1 VFLSL
6 LRNYLKLG
14 VSALVV
20 MCATMLPAQV
30 YKIGGDSS
38 DNTSQ
43 KQHPGDKKQKKQKQ
57 SPQKPNGQKSLGW
70 GSNIKNARLGHAAE
84 AALKTHNYA
93 AALDYA
99 QRAVDGAPGDPQL
112 WFLLGYAA
120 RLAGKSQVS
129 IDAYNKG
136 LRLNPSSLDGLSG
149 LAQTYRSM
157 GNTAE
162 AERILTQVT
171 SADPKRANDIALL
184 GEIYLNDRQYD
195 RAISVLQDGEQVEPS
210 ARSELLISLSY
221 QRQKQYDQANRYLE
235 MAKKRAPNNPEV
247 LRSMAGLYR
256 ETGNYEEAIKIL
268 KGIAGKKPDI
278 MAELAYT
285 YELAGKPIESAKLYA
300 QAANAAPKKLDLQ
313 LSAAQA
319 QVASGSTEKAEPFLQ
334 RAASLDGEHY
344 RLHAIRGEIAR
355 LQDRDEDAVREY
367 QTALA
372 HVPPAPHEGPL
383 YPIQLHVNLAQ
394 LAEHLQDKNTAQQ
407 QLEIARSSINS
418 MDITGNRRPEFLRLR
433 ATIKMI
439 SGDFDGASNDVKEAL
454 SINDKDLAT
463 LQLNG
468 DLLAKQGRP
477 EEALVVYRKILA
489 TDHNSRSALTAAGYL
504 SRETGHDQD
513 AEKYFQ
519 RLATAYPN
527 LYVPYVALGDLYTSR
542 KDFARA
548 QSSYRK
554 AYDLSPKNSSI
565 ISGGMNAAIEAH
577 TFPLAAE
584 WLQRATPAM
593 QHDPYVLRETERYYS
608 LIKEYEKSAAIGQE
622 AIKKLP
628 KDRDVVV
635 YLGYDLLRLEKYDEL
650 LALATQFEDVLPKEP
665 DIPLFEGY
673 GHKHA
678 GNLAQAERDF
688 TRSIER
694 DPKTVTAYVNR
705 GFVRNDTH
713 RAAEASTDFETAL
726 KLETNNGEAHLGLAF
741 ASLSL
746 HRPRV
751 ALKQAQI
758 AEQIMGDSVSIH
770 LIRATAYG
778 EDGLLVKAVGEY
790 HAALKFS
797 PNDPNLHGALA
808 EALYGLRRY
817 REAITEL
824 QTADKLKPNDPL
836 IYARLARP
844 YAQLGDRN
852 NTLHYV
858 QLADQGND
866 SQIFVTSGEALDIIG
881 EHDAAMQRFQ
891 RALDLPNSDTF
902 AVRLVIAHHMTETG
916 DWDGAR
922 RQVALGFMEA
932 RSGESLPPTPDELL
946 HAGNVFLNIHDFQLA
961 ETYFKRAL
969 AAGGGETSAR
979 VGLANTYL
987 AIGETAKARGEI
999 SSISNAADEEPSYQF
1014 LMAKANMYR
1023 QMHQNTQALTAF
1035 AQAAQAA
1042 GEDPNVERQLMQ
1054 AGGAEGFR
1062 INHRV
1067 SFLSEFSVAPVFE
1080 DTTVYPLDAKL
1091 DIQNPL
1097 PGREG
1102 LLPLPRS
1109 SIETKWTGA
1118 YHLHINGMPDASG
1131 FFQVRN
1137 DRGQISLPSADRIVD
1152 RNTTDY
1158 AFNFAVNPT
1167 LHLGS
1172 DVLAFSTGIQEIV
1185 RRDSS
1190 DPLHMDQNLFRQ
1202 FVYLNTSSFFNVI
1215 AVKGFAMHESGP
1227 FTLQDLHSRDLS
1239 AQLDFRVGAP
1249 WAKTALVTGYGVRDL
1264 QFNPTIREFYFT
1276 SAYAGIERRFTPNLT
1291 VRAVAE
1297 DVRAWRVD
1305 SGRFAIAQA
1314 LRPAATVEYRPT
1326 RNWGVEGTFA
1336 YSRNMGFHAYDAVHS
1351 GFAVSYALPFQQS
1364 FNDST
1369 GDLVVKYPIRFSAG
1383 VEQETFYN
1391 FTGGDNQQF
1400 RPYVRITIF

>member
-1 VFLSL
+1 M
-6 LRNYLKLG
+6 
-14 VSALVV
+14 SALLIACTV
-20 MCATMLPAQV
+20 AIQAQV
-30 YKIGGDSS
+30 YKVGGDSS
-38 DNTSQ
+38 ENPPQNTNAPKKKQNKQQ
-43 KQHPGDKKQKKQKQ
+43 KQQQKHSQQ
-57 SPQKPNGQKSLGW
+57 QGGQKSLGW

-84 AALKTHNYA
+84 AALRTHNYA

-99 QRAVDGAPGDPQL
+99 QRAVDSAPGDSQL

-120 RLAGKSQVS
+120 RLAGKTQVS
-129 IDAYNKG
+129 VDAYNKG

-157 GNTAE
+157 GNSAE
-162 AERILTQVT
+162 AERILTQVI
-171 SADPKRANDIALL
+171 SADPKRTNDIALL
-184 GEIYLNDRQYD
+184 GEVLLNDRQYD
-195 RAISVLQDGEQVEPS
+195 RAINTLQRGEQAEPS
-210 ARSELLISLSY
+210 ARSELLISLAY

-235 MAKKRAPNNPEV
+235 MARKRAPNNPEV
-247 LRSMAGLYR
+247 LRSMAGFYR
-256 ETGNYEEAIKIL
+256 ETGNYEDAIKIL

-319 QVASGSTEKAEPFLQ
+319 QVASGSAEKAEPFLK
-334 RAASLDGEHY
+334 RAASLDAEHY

-355 LQDRDEDAVREY
+355 LQDRDEDAIREY
-367 QTALA
+367 QAALA
-372 HVPPAPHEGPL
+372 HVPQAPPEGPL
-383 YPIQLHVNLAQ
+383 YPIQLHVNLSQ
-394 LAEHLQDKNTAQQ
+394 LSQHLQDQNAAQQ

-418 MDITGNRRPEFLRLR
+418 MDITGNRRPDFLRLR
-433 ATIKMI
+433 ATIKML
-439 SGDFDGASNDVKEAL
+439 SGDLDGASNDVKEAL
-454 SINDKDLAT
+454 SINQKDLAS
-463 LQLNG
+463 LQLQG
-468 DLLAKQGRP
+468 DLFAKQDRP
-477 EEALVVYRKILA
+477 EEALTVYKKILA
-489 TDHNSRSALTAAGYL
+489 TDHNSRSALTSAGYV
-504 SRETGHDQD
+504 SRQVGHDQE
-513 AEKYFQ
+513 AEKFFQ

-527 LYVPYVALGDLYTSR
+527 LYVPYLALGDLYTSR
-542 KDFARA
+542 KDFTRA

-554 AYDLSPKNSSI
+554 AYDLSPKNSLI
-565 ISGGMNAAIEAH
+565 VSGGMNAGIEAH
-577 TFPLAAE
+577 TYPVATE
-584 WLQRATPAM
+584 WLQRVTPAM
-593 QHDPYVLRETERYYS
+593 QHEPYVLRETERYYS
-608 LIKEYEKSAAIGQE
+608 LIKEYQKSLDVGQE
-622 AIKKLP
+622 AITKLP

-635 YLGYDLLRLEKYDEL
+635 YLGYDMLRLEKYDEL
-650 LALATQFEDVLPKEP
+650 QALAAQYENVLPKEP
-665 DIPLFEGY
+665 DIPLFLGY
-673 GHKHA
+673 AHKHA
-678 GNLAQAERDF
+678 GDLAQAEKDF
-688 TRSIER
+688 TRAIDR
-694 DPKTVTAYVNR
+694 DPKTVTAYINR

-713 RAAEASTDFETAL
+713 QAAAAATDFETAA
-726 KLETNNGEAHLGLAF
+726 KLEAKNGEAHLGLAF

-746 HRPRV
+746 HRPRIAV
-751 ALKQAQI
+751 KQSQI
-758 AEQIMGDSVSIH
+758 AEQLMGDSVSIH
-770 LIRATAYG
+770 MIRATAYG
-778 EDGLLVKAVGEY
+778 LDGLLTKAVGEY
-790 HAALKFS
+790 HLALKFS
-797 PNDPNLHGALA
+797 PNDPNLHSALA
-808 EALYGLRRY
+808 GALYGLRRY
-817 REAITEL
+817 HESIAEL

-852 NTLHYV
+852 STLHYV

-866 SQIFVTSGEALDIIG
+866 SETFVTSGEALDIIG
-881 EHDAAMQRFQ
+881 EHDGAMQRFQ
-891 RALDLPNSDTF
+891 RAMDIPNSDSF
-902 AVRLVIAHHMTETG
+902 GVRLVIARHMAEGG

-932 RSGESLPPTPDELL
+932 KTGESLPPTADELI
-946 HAGNVFLNIHDFQLA
+946 HAGDVFLTIHDFQLA

-969 AAGGGETSAR
+969 AAGAGETSAR

-999 SSISNAADEEPSYQF
+999 SAISNSAEDEPSFQF
-1014 LMAKANMYR
+1014 LVAKANMYR

-1054 AGGAEGFR
+1054 AGGAEGLR
-1062 INHRV
+1062 LNHRV
-1067 SFLSEFSVAPVFE
+1067 SFLSEFSIAPIFE

-1091 DIQNPL
+1091 DVRNPL
-1097 PGREG
+1097 PNRAN

-1109 SIETKWTGA
+1109 SIETQWTGA
-1118 YHLHINGMPDASG
+1118 YHLHLNGMPDASG

-1172 DVLAFSTGIQEIV
+1172 DVLAFNTGIQETI

-1227 FTLQDLHSRDLS
+1227 FTLQHLHSRDLS

-1249 WAKTALVTGYGVRDL
+1249 WAKTALITGYGVRDL
-1264 QFNPTIREFYFT
+1264 QFNPVVREFYFT
-1276 SAYAGIERRFTPNLT
+1276 SVYAGIEHRFTPNLT
-1291 VRAVAE
+1291 LRTVAE

-1314 LRPAATVEYRPT
+1314 LRPAASVEYRAT

-1336 YSRNMGFHAYDAVHS
+1336 YSRNMGFHAYDAVHT
-1351 GFAVSYALPFQQS
+1351 GFGVSYAMPFS
-1364 FNDST
+1364 RAFHDTT
-1369 GDLVVKYPIRFSAG
+1369 GDVVVKYPIRFSAG
-1383 VEQETFYN
+1383 MQQETFYN
-1391 FTGGDNQQF
+1391 FTGGGNQQF
-1400 RPYVRITIF
+1400 RPFVRITIF